1 MMKEAVG
8 VISQPILRQHHILQN
23 ELAAG
28 THPTTLSLHV
38 LSPFFLRGPNFANS
52 RVESTF
58 ELRHRPVED
67 GRGRRG

>member
-28 THPTTLSLHV
+28 THPTTLSLDV
-38 LSPFFLRGPNFANS
+38 LFFSVGQIS
-52 RVESTF
+52 RTAASNRDLSCDTAPWKMEEAGGV
-58 ELRHRPVED
+58 D
-67 GRGRRG
+67 A